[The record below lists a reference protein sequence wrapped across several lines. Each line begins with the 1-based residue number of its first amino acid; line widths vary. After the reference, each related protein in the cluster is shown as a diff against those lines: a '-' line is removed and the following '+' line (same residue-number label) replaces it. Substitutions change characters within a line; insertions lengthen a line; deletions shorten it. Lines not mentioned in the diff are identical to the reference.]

1 MTQALKLESKAFKL
15 VSSTAAWIAFPG
27 QIELQ
32 IRSLFPPC
40 GNSQGNPQPE
50 FNLRQNESL
59 DDAKQN
65 RLEI

>member
-1 MTQALKLESKAFKL
+1 LNQKRSSWFPALPLGSL
-15 VSSTAAWIAFPG
+15 PPG